1 MSQKFYKSFI
11 TDWHMK
17 SHMGR
22 EYAYCQ
28 ANSKMKNQNLITQSW
43 TPWLYK
49 FSILFNSSRLMNFG
63 LVQTALSP
71 CWVRSFPQEPLLK
84 KLARHRWMS
93 CTSQETHS
101 AKSVI
106 HSYLTQYSS
115 INSAYKI
122 VQSKAQTK
130 VPRLK
135 WWQQVQKCFN
145 SESHASNRVTAQTQ
159 HLWFMTQLCFM
170 GYTAFLSARNRAFLA
185 RIHRAASWQSSLVEF
200 KNSLGK
206 LKVEQSLC
214 SLFHYDVLQL
224 LHMKTDSPCHWSV
237 WCCKRCI
244 AMPCEAHQRS
254 SWRAASAWFIS
265 HQHVKSIQRQSSLW
279 P

>member
-1 MSQKFYKSFI
+1 MHTAKPIAKWRIKIWLHNRGHHGYTNSQFFS
-11 TDWHMK
+11 TVAD
-17 SHMGR
+17 
-22 EYAYCQ
+22 
-28 ANSKMKNQNLITQSW
+28 SW
-43 TPWLYK
+43 TLGWCKQPWVLVE
-49 FSILFNSSRLMNFG
+49 FALFHRSHFWRNWQGTDGCLVLPRRLTLQN
-63 LVQTALSP
+63 
-71 CWVRSFPQEPLLK
+71 PLFT
-84 KLARHRWMS
+84 RICH
-93 CTSQETHS
+93 
-101 AKSVI
+101 
-106 HSYLTQYSS
+106 YSS
-115 INSAYKI
+115 INTAYKI

-145 SESHASNRVTAQTQ
+145 SESHASNHVTAQTQ

-185 RIHRAASWQSSLVEF
+185 RIYRAASWQSSLVEF

-214 SLFHYDVLQL
+214 SLFHHDVLQL
-224 LHMKTDSPCHWSV
+224 LHIKTDSPCHWSV